1 MGNLAA
7 AAADDD
13 SDLPVGVGVKNED
26 GDAMPLFHPPPP
38 RDDNNDGAT
47 LPMMEERRSVVIVDV
62 NCPSEK
68 KAHESCLFTRD
79 SARNKVKVKRPLFT
93 RSGAQHRTRKSSA

>member
-13 SDLPVGVGVKNED
+13 SNLPVGVGVKNED
-26 GDAMPLFHPPPP
+26 DDAMPLFHPPPP

-79 SARNKVKVKRPLFT
+79 SAKQSESQKTTFYEE
-93 RSGAQHRTRKSSA
+93 RSATQDA